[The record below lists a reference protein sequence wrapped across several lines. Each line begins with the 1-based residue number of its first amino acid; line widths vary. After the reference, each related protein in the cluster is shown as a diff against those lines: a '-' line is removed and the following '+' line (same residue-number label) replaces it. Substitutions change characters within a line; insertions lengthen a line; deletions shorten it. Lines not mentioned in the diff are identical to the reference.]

1 MESIT
6 IKNREIK
13 LSEIKKFTKIKNG
26 IYSIIETNGNV
37 IKSFMMKMDIA
48 DAAMKILS
56 ERDNESQSAEKV
68 SDTPI
73 TKSASK
79 IDGTDIN
86 KAIERIEKNFGS
98 FLDVEYKDSNL
109 VGYWESA
116 EGIPKR
122 LALGYTFSRPDDL
135 LDFEAQFA
143 DIKFGLENNPD
154 GYIKRG
160 DLTLMHTTRE
170 IKDAILKHHYN
181 NRSKTHLVN
190 GYQKAY

>member
-1 MESIT
+1 MESIK

-56 ERDNESQSAEKV
+56 ERDNESQSASQV

-109 VGYWESA
+109 VGYWESS

-143 DIKFGLENNPD
+143 DIKFGLESNPD

-170 IKDAILKHHYN
+170 IKEAILKHHYN

-190 GYQKAY
+190 GYQEAY

>member
-1 MESIT
+1 MESIK

-48 DAAMKILS
+48 DAAIKILS
-56 ERDNESQSAEKV
+56 ERDSESQSASQV

-109 VGYWESA
+109 VGYWESS

-143 DIKFGLENNPD
+143 DIKFGLESNPD

-170 IKDAILKHHYN
+170 IKEAILKHHYN

-190 GYQKAY
+190 GYQEAY

>member
-56 ERDNESQSAEKV
+56 ERYNESQSAEKV

-73 TKSASK
+73 IKSASK

>member
-6 IKNREIK
+6 IKNKEIK
-13 LSEIKKFTKIKNG
+13 LSEIKKLAKLKNG
-26 IYSIIETNGNV
+26 VYSIIYKDGKT
-37 IKSFMMKMDIA
+37 IKSFMMKDSIGN
-48 DAAMKILS
+48 AAMKILS
-56 ERDNESQSAEKV
+56 ERDKESQSASQV

-73 TKSASK
+73 IKSASK

-170 IKDAILKHHYN
+170 IKEAILKHHYN

-190 GYQKAY
+190 GYQEAY